1 MKNKKSALLVL
12 AAMSASVFADEL
24 REVYIGESVISA
36 SGYEQN
42 LKDAPAS
49 ISVVQPQDLKSR
61 PVRDIAEA
69 ISNVPG
75 VSIDSGVSKT
85 GGYGISIRGMGGGY
99 TLMLNDGKRVNG
111 DSSLFPNGFGDSVT
125 SFMPPLS
132 AIERI
137 EVIRGPAS
145 TLYGSDAMGGV
156 VNIITKKNFERWG
169 VSAGINYT
177 LQESQAF
184 GNTMG
189 VNLYTAGPLTKGWGL
204 ILRGNVNKRQ
214 AAHNLKVIPNGTN
227 GALKD
232 ASRNQIVGLAPMWG
246 YNLGGRVIWNDS
258 ASTQSGLALNSVYF
272 DADYSE
278 LDYDN
283 SLGLLGN
290 YKPATG
296 RAESGYGARMNIY
309 RFNTILNHKGN
320 YIDDSN
326 ATLQRLSVES
336 SLQYNL
342 TANPNRY
349 VPKDAFSNNA
359 TSANGVNKG
368 DSRELMGQD
377 VILDSTTQM
386 IFYFNRYVGLN
397 LNVGGRYWYNN
408 FKDNLFAIANKRPL
422 QEQHIG
428 ALFSEGEVGIV
439 DKVFITAGIRGNFNS
454 IFGANASPRAYIA
467 YNALD
472 KWLTIKG
479 GISTGYKTPALSNL
493 INGVANLSAQGKTH
507 TYGNPNLRPE
517 SSINYELSLI
527 SDNEYF
533 NAQITG
539 FYTDFTNRISTIS
552 GAPAGFTCS
561 ATNGSSGN
569 GCSHYVNVGKARTYG
584 AEVALSSKPINIANH
599 GDISI
604 NTAYTFTAS
613 KITKDSNPKNIG
625 TRLTNV
631 PLHSFNASLNYDS
644 EFIGGYVKGEIKA
657 GIYRGNPATS
667 AEAKAL
673 GEFYKPIYL
682 MHLGAYLAP
691 TKNLRI
697 NFAVY
702 NLLGQDF
709 IDYEAVNGTN
719 GGTQTYANNYNYIRE
734 GRRYFM
740 SLQFDF

>member
-1 MKNKKSALLVL
+1 MKNSVLKSALVL
-12 AAMSASVFADEL
+12 ATISANALAQEID
-24 REVYIGESVISA
+24 EVYIGESVVSA

-49 ISVVQPQDLKSR
+49 ISIVKPQDLKSR

-85 GGYGISIRGMGGGY
+85 GGYGISIRGMGSNY
-99 TLMLNDGKRVNG
+99 TLILSDGKRVNG

-156 VNIITKKNFERWG
+156 INIITKKNFERWG
-169 VSAGINYT
+169 ASAGINYT
-177 LQESQAF
+177 LQESKAF
-184 GNTMG
+184 GDTMG
-189 VNLYTAGPLTKGWGL
+189 LNLYTAGPLNEAKNLGL
-204 ILRGNVNKRQ
+204 ILRGNVNKRV
-214 AAHNLKVIPNGTN
+214 AAESLKVVPNN
-227 GALKD
+227 GGFKD

-246 YNLGGRVIWNDS
+246 YNLGGRLIWNDS
-258 ASTQSGLALNSVYF
+258 ATTLSGLALNSVYF

-283 SLGLLGN
+283 STGLLGN
-290 YKPATG
+290 YKPETG

-309 RFNTILNHKGN
+309 RLNTIINHKGN
-320 YIDDSN
+320 YIDDDN

-368 DSRELMGQD
+368 DSRALLGND
-377 VILDSTTQM
+377 IILDSKAQM
-386 IFYFNRYVGLN
+386 LFYFNPIVSLN
-397 LNVGGRYWYNN
+397 LSVGGRYWYNN
-408 FKDNLFAIANKRPL
+408 FKDNLFAVAGKRPL

-428 ALFSEGEVGIV
+428 ALFSEGEVLLF
-439 DKVFITAGIRGNFNS
+439 DSLFITAGLRGNFNS
-454 IFGANASPRAYIA
+454 IFGANVSPRAYIA
-467 YNALD
+467 YNVLD

-479 GISTGYKTPALSNL
+479 GVSTGYKTPALSNL
-493 INGVANLSAQGKTH
+493 INGIANLSAQGKSH

-517 SSINYELSLI
+517 SSVNYEVSLI

-539 FYTDFTNRISTIS
+539 FYTDFSNKISTIS

-561 ATNGSSGN
+561 ANGGSGSGN

-584 AEVALSSKPINIANH
+584 AEVALALKPINIANA
-599 GDISI
+599 GDLSI
-604 NTAYTFTAS
+604 NTAYTYTAS
-613 KITKDSNPKNIG
+613 KITKDSNSKNIG
-625 TRLTNV
+625 ARLTNV

-644 EFIGGYVKGEIKA
+644 EFIGGYLRGEIKA

-682 MHLGAYLAP
+682 MHLGAYIAP
-691 TKNLRI
+691 TKHLRI

-709 IDYEAVNGTN
+709 IDYEAYNGSS
-719 GGTQTYANNYNYIRE
+719 YANNYNYIRE
-734 GRRYFM
+734 GRRYFV

>member
-1 MKNKKSALLVL
+1 MKNSVLKSVLVL
-12 AAMSASVFADEL
+12 AIISVNALAQDL
-24 REVYIGESVISA
+24 DEVYIGESVVSA

-49 ISVVQPQDLKSR
+49 ISIVKPQDLKSR

-69 ISNVPG
+69 ISSVPG

-85 GGYGISIRGMGGGY
+85 GGYGISIRGMGSNY
-99 TLMLNDGKRVNG
+99 TLILSDGKRTNG
-111 DSSLFPNGFGDSVT
+111 DSSIFPNGFGDSVT

-156 VNIITKKNFERWG
+156 VNIITKKNFEKWG
-169 VSAGINYT
+169 VSAGMNYT

-184 GNTMG
+184 GDTMG
-189 VNLYTAGPLTKGWGL
+189 LNLYTAGPLAKNWGL
-204 ILRGNVNKRQ
+204 ILRGNVNKRV
-214 AAHNLKVIPNGTN
+214 AAESLKVVPNGAN

-232 ASRNQIVGLAPMWG
+232 ASRNQIVGLAPMQG

-258 ASTQSGLALNSVYF
+258 ATTHSGLALNSVYF
-272 DADYSE
+272 EADYSQ
-278 LDYDN
+278 LSYDN
-283 SLGLLGN
+283 STGLLGN
-290 YKPATG
+290 YKPETG

-309 RFNTILNHKGN
+309 RLNTIINHKGN
-320 YIDDSN
+320 YIDDDN
-326 ATLQRLSVES
+326 ATLQKLSVES

-349 VPKDAFSNNA
+349 VPKDAFANNA
-359 TSANGVNKG
+359 TSANGVHKG
-368 DSRELMGQD
+368 DSRALLGND
-377 VILDSTTQM
+377 IILDSKAQM
-386 IFYFNRYVGLN
+386 LFYFNPIVSLN
-397 LNVGGRYWYNN
+397 LSAGGRYWYNN
-408 FKDNLFAIANKRPL
+408 FKDNLFAVAGKSPL

-428 ALFSEGEVGIV
+428 ALFSEGEVLLF
-439 DKVFITAGIRGNFNS
+439 DSLFITAGLRGNFNS
-454 IFGANASPRAYIA
+454 IFGANVSPRAYIA
-467 YNALD
+467 YNVLD

-479 GISTGYKTPALSNL
+479 GVSTGYKTPALSNL
-493 INGVANLSAQGKTH
+493 INGVANLSAQGKSH

-517 SSINYELSLI
+517 SSVNYEVSLI

-539 FYTDFTNRISTIS
+539 FYTDFSNKISTIT

-561 ATNGSSGN
+561 ANGGSGSGN
-569 GCSHYVNVGKARTYG
+569 GCSHYVNVGKALTYG
-584 AEVALSSKPINIANH
+584 AEVALGSKPINIANA
-599 GDISI
+599 GDLSI
-604 NTAYTFTAS
+604 NTAYTYTAS

-625 TRLTNV
+625 ARLTNV

-644 EFIGGYVKGEIKA
+644 EFIGGYVRGEIKA

-682 MHLGAYLAP
+682 MHLGAYIAP
-691 TKNLRI
+691 TKHFRI

-709 IDYEAVNGTN
+709 IDYEAYNGSS
-719 GGTQTYANNYNYIRE
+719 YANNYNYIRE
-734 GRRYFM
+734 GRRYFI

>member
-1 MKNKKSALLVL
+1 MKNTKKSALLVL
-12 AAMSASVFADEL
+12 ATISANVLAQDL
-24 REVYIGESVISA
+24 DEVYIGESVVSA
-36 SGYEQN
+36 SGYEQD

-49 ISVVQPQDLKSR
+49 ISVIKAQDLKSR

-69 ISNVPG
+69 ISSVPG

-85 GGYGISIRGMGGGY
+85 GGYGISIRGMGSNY
-99 TLMLNDGKRVNG
+99 TLILSDGKRVNG

-156 VNIITKKNFERWG
+156 VNIITKKHFERWG
-169 VSAGINYT
+169 ASAGMNYT

-184 GNTMG
+184 GHTMG
-189 VNLYTAGPLTKGWGL
+189 ANLYTAGPLAKGFGL
-204 ILRGNVNKRQ
+204 MLRGSVTKRLE
-214 AAHNLKVIPNGTN
+214 AENLKVVPNN
-227 GALKD
+227 GGFKD
-232 ASRNQIVGLAPMWG
+232 ASRNQIVGLAPMKG

-258 ASTQSGLALNSVYF
+258 ATTQSGLALNSVYF
-272 DADYSE
+272 DADYSQ
-278 LDYDN
+278 LNYDN

-296 RAESGYGARMNIY
+296 RAESGYGANMNIY
-309 RFNTILNHKGN
+309 RLNTILNHKGN
-320 YIDDSN
+320 YIDDDN

-349 VPKDAFSNNA
+349 VPKDAFANGA
-359 TSANGVNKG
+359 TSANGVSKG
-368 DSRELMGQD
+368 DSRALLGND
-377 VILDSTTQM
+377 IILDSKAQM
-386 IFYFNRYVGLN
+386 LFYFNPIVSLN
-397 LNVGGRYWYNN
+397 LSAGGRYWYNN
-408 FKDNLFAIANKRPL
+408 FKDNLFAVAGKRPL

-428 ALFSEGEVGIV
+428 ALFSEGEVLLF
-439 DKVFITAGIRGNFNS
+439 DSLFITAGIRGNFNL

-467 YNALD
+467 YNIIP

-479 GISTGYKTPALSNL
+479 GVSTGYKTPALSNL
-493 INGVANLSAQGKTH
+493 INGVANLSAQGKSH

-517 SSINYELSLI
+517 QSVNYELALI

-533 NAQITG
+533 NAQVTG
-539 FYTDFTNRISTIS
+539 FYTDFSNKISTIS

-584 AEVALSSKPINIANH
+584 AEVALALKPINIANA
-599 GDISI
+599 GDLSIS
-604 NTAYTFTAS
+604 TAYTFTAS

-625 TRLTNV
+625 ARLTNV

-644 EFIGGYVKGEIKA
+644 EFIGGYVRGEIKA

-667 AEAKAL
+667 EEAKAL

-682 MHLGAYLAP
+682 MHLGAYIAP
-691 TKNLRI
+691 TKHLRI

-709 IDYEAVNGTN
+709 IDYEAYNGTN
-719 GGTQTYANNYNYIRE
+719 GSTQTYANNYNYIRE